1 MSKKDKRSSKKGDED
16 IKRDQKLQAILLAD
30 TFRGTFNPITWDMP
44 TVLLPLINIPMLEY
58 TVEFLA
64 QNGVEEIF
72 IFCVWDAETIQA
84 YVKASKWSS
93 LLSVRCIVSTS
104 CLSAGDALREMD
116 ALGEV
121 RSDPFILISGDVV
134 ANLDLKKAIQVHKD
148 RCNADP
154 ECVMTCCMKKMS
166 SQSKVRPVRDDLVV
180 AMDKNTSQLLLFN
193 DQIGKSS
200 VTIPVEIMLEH
211 PQVEIHTDLLDCHV
225 DICSPAFLMQF
236 SDNFDYQDIRKH
248 FIQNE
253 AINWELGMH
262 LYGHIL
268 ENHEY
273 AARVSDPRTYH
284 AVCLDL
290 VNRWVYPIVPEY
302 QFGGT
307 ASNDVSTVTNYTHQ
321 KYNIYKAKSAKVSRN
336 VRLTN
341 SVVIGN
347 DSVVKDGVCIARSIL
362 GAKCVINENVTVLN
376 SHLWGDNIIEQGVAI
391 KDSIIA
397 NGVTIRAGATISRGC
412 MLAHGVVI
420 DRDCV
425 LPPYTRVMSM
435 PQWDS
440 LRDEDD
446 NDYTQAPAGYN
457 SDVPYDTDILGP
469 NGVGYVWAYRDNEIF
484 FFDDVDGE
492 EESDSDEEEE
502 EIQTWGN
509 TRKTGRTVL
518 NAVHSCSIGCTE
530 EELFRRTKWGA
541 MINPTADDEMYC
553 EDDDEDSGSD
563 ASGFEDYSLDVHD
576 ISSSG
581 AGLDSSTAVNIT
593 VNTATAEEPDEV
605 SIGTNDSVSVRPS
618 TASPPPARSSSVSP
632 KPASASKNASA
643 NTSFYAV
650 IHDMV
655 LMGYANNQQAENV
668 LLEIKGFKFAQNK
681 EFLDCIQAVIPALFD
696 SIAPGPNDPSV
707 DVSKLI
713 GAVKKICIGSNNN
726 GWGYKL
732 LKALCQGPEDELAMI
747 EAIEDY
753 SCREACAQT
762 FYAIFRFIMQLFY
775 DAELLSEEV
784 LLQWIDLRR
793 NHCNSSSRQNALFN
807 ETTVQDFV
815 DWIEAEEEDDSEEE
829 DEDEDE

>member
-1 MSKKDKRSSKKGDED
+1 M
-16 IKRDQKLQAILLAD
+16 
-30 TFRGTFNPITWDMP
+30 
-44 TVLLPLINIPMLEY
+44 
-58 TVEFLA
+58 
-64 QNGVEEIF
+64 
-72 IFCVWDAETIQA
+72 
-84 YVKASKWSS
+84 KASKWSS

-134 ANLDLKKAIQVHKD
+134 ANLDLKKAIQVHKE
-148 RCNADP
+148 RCKEDSA
-154 ECVMTCCMKKMS
+154 CVMTCCMKKMS
-166 SQSKVRPVRDDLVV
+166 TQSKVRPVRDDLVV

-193 DQIGKSS
+193 DNIGKSN

-211 PQVEIHTDLLDCHV
+211 PQVEVHTDLLDCHV

-253 AINWELGMH
+253 SINWELGMH

-307 ASNDVSTVTNYTHQ
+307 ASGGASTVTHYTHQ
-321 KYNIYKAKSAKVSRN
+321 KYNIYRAKSAKVSRM

-347 DSVVKDGVCIARSIL
+347 DSVVKEGVCIARSIL
-362 GAKCVINENVTVLN
+362 GSNCVVNENVTILN
-376 SHLWGDNIIEQGVAI
+376 SHLWGGTLFGLIFVLLGFTCCIDLILFYMCLGVDNVIESGVTI

-397 NGVTIRAGATISRGC
+397 NGVVIRSGATIGRGC

-420 DRDCV
+420 DCNCTIPD
-425 LPPYTRVMSM
+425 YTRIMSM
-435 PQWDS
+435 SQWDS
-440 LRDEDD
+440 MRDEDD
-446 NDYTQAPAGYN
+446 NDYTQAPEPTCSDDKPYN
-457 SDVPYDTDILGP
+457 TDVVGP
-469 NGVGYVWAYRDNEIF
+469 NGVGYVWEYRDNEIF
-484 FFDDVDGE
+484 FFDDVEGE
-492 EESDSDEEEE
+492 EDSDSDEEEE
-502 EIQTWGN
+502 EIQTWGSTN
-509 TRKTGRTVL
+509 NRRKAGRVAL

-530 EELFRRTKWGA
+530 EELFRRTKWAA
-541 MINPTADDEMYC
+541 MQNPTADDEMYC
-553 EDDDEDSGSD
+553 DDGDDEDSQSD
-563 ASGFEDYSLDVHD
+563 EGGLEDYSLDVHEVN
-576 ISSSG
+576 SSG
-581 AGLDSSTAVNIT
+581 FLASSAAEDSFQ
-593 VNTATAEEPDEV
+593 PDEA
-605 SIGTNDSVSVRPS
+605 SSPSPMGRSVSATPPS
-618 TASPPPARSSSVSP
+618 RAVSASP
-632 KPASASKNASA
+632 KPPSASKN
-643 NTSFYAV
+643 TSFYGV

-655 LMGYANNQQAENV
+655 YVGYSNNQQSENV

-681 EFLDCIQAVIPALFD
+681 EFSDCIRAVVPALLD
-696 SIAPGPNDPSV
+696 SVAPEADAPV
-707 DVSKLI
+707 EVAKLI
-713 GAVKKICIGSNNN
+713 GSVKQICIGTNNN
-726 GWGYKL
+726 GWGYKF
-732 LKALCQGPEDELAMI
+732 LKTLSQSPEDELAMI

-753 SCREACAQT
+753 SCREACAQS

-775 DAELLSEEV
+775 DADLLSEEV

-807 ETTVQDFV
+807 ETSVQDFV
-815 DWIEAEEEDDSEEE
+815 DWIEAEEEDSEEE
-829 DEDEDE
+829 DDE